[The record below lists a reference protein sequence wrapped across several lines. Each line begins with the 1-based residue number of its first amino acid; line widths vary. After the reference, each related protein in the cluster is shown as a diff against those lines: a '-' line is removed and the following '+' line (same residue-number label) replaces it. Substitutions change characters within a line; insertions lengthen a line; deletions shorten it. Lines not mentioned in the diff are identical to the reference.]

1 MLIESLTV
9 ERFLSFDEPQTLGP
23 MGPVAAVIGRNNVGK
38 SNVFKAVSLLLQWVD
53 RGGVQNAEQM
63 SKLWHG
69 GVPDRGAISLRLVLT
84 EEEWPAGGSVQYPA
98 YQSPYPLSITLV
110 PTPDGG
116 TQARL
121 DAPDGA
127 KNNNFV
133 AAIATRLII
142 LSAQRKTSN
151 ESPQAS
157 GQPVGV
163 PWDGQGFK
171 NWLNRLD
178 SGRSVTQQARAV
190 AFRRDL
196 HRVAGMESLN
206 PTVHASENNW
216 LDVLLEDGGG
226 FRASLEDCGTGL
238 ETVLFVL
245 SALHRG
251 DGSVVLVDDPE
262 AHLHPSAQATFARVV
277 AERARESGGQVIFA
291 THSPAILDAVPPD
304 QVFEVTRSSGVSRV
318 RQMATTEDVFA
329 GLRELGYRPSLLQ
342 MADAVLFVEG
352 PNDVAAIRI
361 WWRKLFDEEPE
372 PLVALLVL
380 GGSAMHYLQS
390 VTVKALGRPC
400 FALLDSDRSAKEDP
414 PKPEVVQFVE
424 RMGEAVEV
432 HVLERRELENY
443 FTAEA
448 VRRGCNLDQP
458 PAFGPFTDLEHEV
471 PGFSKKRVGAVA
483 AAMKADDI
491 PAEVVDFLRQVRE
504 ASRA

>member
-304 QVFEVTRSSGVSRV
+304 QVFEVTRSSGVSRIG
-318 RQMATTEDVFA
+318 RMATTE
-329 GLRELGYRPSLLQ
+329 
-342 MADAVLFVEG
+342 
-352 PNDVAAIRI
+352 
-361 WWRKLFDEEPE
+361 
-372 PLVALLVL
+372 
-380 GGSAMHYLQS
+380 
-390 VTVKALGRPC
+390 
-400 FALLDSDRSAKEDP
+400 
-414 PKPEVVQFVE
+414 
-424 RMGEAVEV
+424 
-432 HVLERRELENY
+432 
-443 FTAEA
+443 
-448 VRRGCNLDQP
+448 
-458 PAFGPFTDLEHEV
+458 
-471 PGFSKKRVGAVA
+471 
-483 AAMKADDI
+483 
-491 PAEVVDFLRQVRE
+491 
-504 ASRA
+504 